1 MDPEGPT
8 SRPDGDEAAS
18 SGSREVPDPEPE
30 LDPSSDGL
38 LHAFIAISSDLDTGS
53 VLGRIVV
60 SACELTGARHGALGI
75 VGHDGHLTELIPHG
89 MDDATVDAIRSAR
102 GRALVD
108 ARSTAAEPLRVD
120 DMADHPDFKELAE
133 GRPAMTSLLRVP
145 VRVRGTSFGVLFLTG
160 KCAGRSFTDHDE
172 RLVQALVN
180 VAGYV
185 VENARAY
192 ELSERRRR
200 WLELFGEL
208 NELIMPPIT
217 LPEALDRIVVAVRS
231 AAQARSATIVQVP
244 EQGQAFIAAR
254 TGSTVD
260 VSDEEGGAFDR
271 AVRAV
276 VAEGEVRAIEFR
288 DLSVVIVPLRAHL
301 TVPGVLCVAYDHLTD
316 TDQLEERELLTSFAE
331 QAALAVDRTQALE
344 DREQLAVI
352 SDRDRIARDLHDVV
366 IQRLFA
372 TGLQMQAIRQL
383 ATTDELRARMD
394 QNVRDLDQTIRDI
407 RGTIF
412 ELQHRPQNSLRTE
425 VRDLVR
431 EYVPVLGFA
440 PSVQM
445 HGAVDQSVE
454 PKLQQQ
460 LVAVLRE
467 ALSNVAQ
474 HAEAGSASVDLQVTD
489 THLRL
494 RVTDNG
500 KGIPDDRE
508 ESGIRN
514 ARRRAVMLGGHL
526 DLWPGDPTGTVFIW
540 SVPFEP
546 VEAPG

>member
-1 MDPEGPT
+1 MDHEGPT
-8 SRPDGDEAAS
+8 LRPDGAGAAS
-18 SGSREVPDPEPE
+18 RGPQDAADHE
-30 LDPSSDGL
+30 LERDPSSDAL
-38 LHAFIAISSDLDTGS
+38 LHAFAAISSDVDTRS
-53 VLGRIVV
+53 VLARIVL
-60 SACELTGARHGALGI
+60 SACELTGARHGAIGI
-75 VGHDGHLTELIPHG
+75 VGHDGHLTEIVPHG
-89 MDDATVDAIRSAR
+89 MDEATLDAIRSAR
-102 GRALVD
+102 GRALLD
-108 ARSTAAEPLRVD
+108 ERGATAEPLRID
-120 DMADHPDFKELAE
+120 DLTDHPDFRELAE
-133 GRPAMTSLLRVP
+133 GCPAMTALLRVP
-145 VRVRGTSFGVLFLTG
+145 VRVRGTTFGVLFLAG
-160 KCAGRSFTDHDE
+160 KCDRRPFTDRDQL
-172 RLVQALVN
+172 LVQALVN
-180 VAGYV
+180 VAGFV

-192 ELSERRRR
+192 DLSERRRR

-244 EQGQAFIAAR
+244 AQGQAFIAAR
-254 TGSTVD
+254 IGGAVD
-260 VSDEEGGAFDR
+260 VTDEEAAAFDR
-271 AVRAV
+271 IVRAV
-276 VAEGEVRAIEFR
+276 VADGEVQDFAFR
-288 DLSVVIVPLRAHL
+288 DLSVVMVPLRAHL
-301 TVPGVLCVAYDHLTD
+301 TVPGALCVAYERLSD

-372 TGLQMQAIRQL
+372 TGLQMQSIRQL
-383 ATTDELRARMD
+383 ATTDELRTKLD

-407 RGTIF
+407 RSTIF
-412 ELQHRPQNSLRTE
+412 ELQHRPQSSLRTE

-454 PKLQQQ
+454 PKVQQQ

-467 ALSNVAQ
+467 ALSNVAR

-514 ARRRAVMLGGHL
+514 ARRRAVMLGGNL
-526 DLWPGDPTGTVFIW
+526 DLWPGDPTGTAFIW
-540 SVPFEP
+540 SVPFEK
-546 VEAPG
+546 VEAPT